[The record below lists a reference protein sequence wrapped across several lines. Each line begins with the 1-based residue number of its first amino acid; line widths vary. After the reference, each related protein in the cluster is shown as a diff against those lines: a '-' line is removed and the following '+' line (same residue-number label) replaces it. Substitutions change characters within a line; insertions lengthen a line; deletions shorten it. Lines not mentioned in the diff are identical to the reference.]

1 MLFFKAKVRRVKF
14 WWNLSFAYFSRY
26 RFWLLASL
34 LLFSSLIFTFYKL
47 LPTIM
52 RTNLITLGYVGIYTI
67 ETIPTEVLSLA
78 TQSFFSSGSDGKPIP
93 SLASHWTVSD
103 DGKTYV
109 VFLKDNLKWH
119 DESPVSAKDISI
131 AITGVQITALN
142 NKAIEFKLP
151 NPIASFPL
159 ALDKPVFKAKSF
171 YGTGKFRIVDINQV
185 EGVVK
190 KISLVSKDKTLPRV
204 YIKFYQTEQQALNAL
219 KIGEIKSLTVS
230 NAKILEKWPNLELE
244 KITDT
249 NTIVAIFYNNEDPL
263 LASKDLRQALSYAIQ
278 KSDFDG
284 INAISPISPTNLAYN
299 NNIKRYEYNTSWAKE
314 LLSKTEIK
322 SPKITLTSTPGLE
335 DMAERIKKDWQEL
348 GIEVSINKS
357 KNVPDNFQALL
368 VYEQL
373 MPDPDQYSLWHS
385 TQNDTNIT
393 GYKNVKVDKLLE
405 DARNTSDEAKRKELY
420 FDFQKF
426 LVEDAPAAFLYYP
439 YKYKIT
445 YKNVMPLI
453 AKLPK

>member
-78 TQSFFSSGSDGKPIP
+78 TQSFVSSGSDGKPIP

-171 YGTGKFRIVDINQV
+171 YGTGQFRIVDIDQV
-185 EGVVK
+185 EKTVK
-190 KISLVSKDKTLPRV
+190 NIS
-204 YIKFYQTEQQALNAL
+204 
-219 KIGEIKSLTVS
+219 G
-230 NAKILEKWPNLELE
+230 AKLLENWPNLDVE
-244 KITDT
+244 KIVNQDQIIT
-249 NTIVAIFYNNEDPL
+249 IFYNNEDPL
-263 LASKDLRQALSYAIQ
+263 LSSKDLRLALSYAIN

-284 INAISPISPTNLAYN
+284 QLATSPISPTSWAYN
-299 NNIKRYEYNTSWAKE
+299 NATKRYEYNTSKSKE
-314 LLSKTEIK
+314 LLLK
-322 SPKITLTSTPGLE
+322 SGVQKPKIDLTYTQGLE
-335 DMAERIKKDWQEL
+335 NLAERIQKDWQEI
-348 GIEVSINKS
+348 GIDVEVKS
-357 KNVPDNFQALL
+357 EKGIPKDFQALL
-368 VYEQL
+368 TYDRL

-385 TQNDTNIT
+385 TQKSTNIT
-393 GYKNVKVDKLLE
+393 RYKNVKIDKLLE
-405 DARNTSDEAKRKELY
+405 DARTTQDEAKRKQLY
-420 FDFQKF
+420 SDFQRF
-426 LVEDAPAAFLYYP
+426 LVEDAPVTFLYYP
-439 YKYKIT
+439 YEYRIT
-445 YKNVMPLI
+445 YKNIKPLI
-453 AKLPK
+453 SKLPK

>member
-78 TQSFFSSGSDGKPIP
+78 TQSFVSSGSDGKPIP

-109 VFLKDNLKWH
+109 GFLKDNLKWH

-131 AITGVQITALN
+131 AIAGVQITALN

-171 YGTGKFRIVDINQV
+171 YGTGQFRIVDIDQV
-185 EGVVK
+185 E
-190 KISLVSKDKTLPRV
+190 KIVNQDQ
-204 YIKFYQTEQQALNAL
+204 I
-219 KIGEIKSLTVS
+219 
-230 NAKILEKWPNLELE
+230 
-244 KITDT
+244 IT
-249 NTIVAIFYNNEDPL
+249 IFYNNEDPL
-263 LASKDLRQALSYAIQ
+263 LSSKDLRLALSYAIN

-284 INAISPISPTNLAYN
+284 QLATSPISPTSWAYN
-299 NNIKRYEYNTSWAKE
+299 NATKRYEYNTSKSKE
-314 LLSKTEIK
+314 LLLK
-322 SPKITLTSTPGLE
+322 SGVQKPKIDLTYTQGLE
-335 DMAERIKKDWQEL
+335 NLAERIQKDWQEI
-348 GIEVSINKS
+348 GIDVEVKS
-357 KNVPDNFQALL
+357 EKGIPKDFQALL
-368 VYEQL
+368 
-373 MPDPDQYSLWHS
+373 
-385 TQNDTNIT
+385 
-393 GYKNVKVDKLLE
+393 
-405 DARNTSDEAKRKELY
+405 
-420 FDFQKF
+420 
-426 LVEDAPAAFLYYP
+426 
-439 YKYKIT
+439 T
-445 YKNVMPLI
+445 YDRP
-453 AKLPK
+453 